1 MADRSR
7 LRALL
12 NPDSEKLLADFP
24 PAIRE
29 HVEIEKN
36 AFAIRHGE
44 AIQMLI
50 EAEQF
55 LCRDRVACLF
65 EAVPDLE
72 SEALP
77 EWFFLRLSRLESKLR
92 AKGNKGPRNPERDDA
107 IRSRFITLRNSVFS
121 GLDASLG
128 FEKALEVVGDEFAL
142 SPSSVDTL
150 IGNDVAYNLLR
161 DRDLDSDL

>member
-36 AFAIRHGE
+36 AFAIRHGQ

-107 IRSRFITLRNSVFS
+107 SRQTLGMRSCWAIKCFS
-121 GLDASLG
+121 KRMLKKNPK
-128 FEKALEVVGDEFAL
+128 EKSQNDHKKQPRCME
-142 SPSSVDTL
+142 
-150 IGNDVAYNLLR
+150 NDVNILN
-161 DRDLDSDL
+161 